1 MDFFFKLLWPSQNFR
16 ISLNLGKSKDFPG
29 KPVPVSIVDLAVH
42 CTAVAAQ
49 KIELTGASAISGLP
63 TNVRI
68 Y

>member
-1 MDFFFKLLWPSQNFR
+1 MDFVFKFLWPSQNFR
-16 ISLNLGKSKDFPG
+16 ISLNLGKSKDF
-29 KPVPVSIVDLAVH
+29 PVPVSIVDLAVH